1 MDNLVK
7 MKSSICRILLLA
19 FFLASFCAVEAKN
32 HDFKVDGLYYKI
44 IADGKVEVTY
54 EKKDSEKNY
63 KNFSAVTVPGQ
74 VEHKKKKYKVEKIG
88 EGAFRMSPVVSVTLP
103 EEIKEIGSD
112 AFQKCKKL
120 TSVSLPEGLKSIG
133 SNAFSDCVKL
143 KSIVLP
149 RSINSMGDGAFENC
163 KELQNA
169 IIPPGLSKISPRLF
183 QGSGLKT
190 VTLPEYLKEI
200 GNSAFDCTK
209 IEKIELPSTLK
220 TIGGYAFSYC
230 NNLKEIYLPDN
241 LESVGSNAFYNTQT
255 KVSYYYKTKIEWPKP
270 SNAEERRYTVAEIAE
285 RQRKEQERLAEE
297 RRKQQEREA
306 EELRKKQAEEA
317 FRKPIKWAP
326 NVSDAKKAVIQA
338 AYDAMVFIDEGTF
351 QMGAKKAY
359 KVDEPGHTVSLSPYL
374 IGKYG
379 VDQTL
384 WSAVMGYNP
393 SNNPS
398 DDGPVDNV
406 SWNDCMEF
414 IKKLRQMTGIE
425 FRLPT
430 EAQWEYAAKGGSA
443 SKGYLYAG
451 TNRSDDLYRK
461 NRDGSIR
468 ILPNELGL
476 YEMSDGVYEWCAD
489 WFGPYSEIEVKNPVG
504 PAGGNGRVMRS
515 GGGTTDYGGNI
526 KQVTARTWG
535 GQAYRSR
542 ETGLRLV
549 VCPKYKQEKILT
561 PEQQARLNHPLLKKV
576 VWAKGISDDRKEI
589 IADAIAD
596 MVKVDGGTYTF
607 RGKITEYIPSNIPYG
622 TELKVRAFYINKFE
636 VSNKLW
642 DAVLP
647 GFDSFYR
654 PKTGS
659 ARTPEQSV
667 VDINPDEIAKFIKE
681 LNRLTGLTFSLPSE
695 AQWEYAARGGNQS
708 MGYAYAGTN
717 DKSKVD
723 IYAKT
728 KIANELGL
736 YDMTGGVWELVSDQP
751 YSTGFGMKVDIW
763 RGGPETIYE
772 RWNTTYTPHGN
783 NLGFRLVLNIK

>member
-1 MDNLVK
+1 
-7 MKSSICRILLLA
+7 MKSNICRILLLA
-19 FFLASFCAVEAKN
+19 LFLASFCEVEAKN

-44 IADGKVEVTY
+44 IADSKVEVTY

-63 KNFSAVTVPGQ
+63 KNFSAVIIPSQ
-74 VEHKKKKYKVEKIG
+74 VEYKGREYSVVKIG
-88 EGAFRMSPVVSVTLP
+88 EDAFRKSQITSVTLP
-103 EEIKEIGSD
+103 EGINEIANN
-112 AFQKCKKL
+112 AFNSCKNL
-120 TSVSLPEGLKSIG
+120 ISVSLPHDVKKIG
-133 SNAFSDCVKL
+133 ARAFAGCS
-143 KSIVLP
+143 
-149 RSINSMGDGAFENC
+149 
-163 KELQNA
+163 ELQ
-169 IIPPGLSKISPRLF
+169 SIS
-183 QGSGLKT
+183 
-190 VTLPEYLKEI
+190 LPESILTI
-200 GNSAFDCTK
+200 GYGTFGYCQKLQEVRLPSKLTAITYGLFSSSGIK
-209 IEKIELPSTLK
+209 KIELPKNIETIESSAFSYSDLEEIFLPYGLK
-220 TIGGYAFSYC
+220 KIDGYAFTSC
-230 NNLKEIYLPDN
+230 KKLKEIFLPDGV
-241 LESVGSNAFYNTQT
+241 ESVGENAFYLSPT
-255 KVSYYYKTKIEWPKP
+255 KISYYYKTKFENYPDN
-270 SNAEERRYTVAEIAE
+270 SAARRQTAAEIAE
-285 RQRKEQERLAEE
+285 Q
-297 RRKQQEREA
+297 RRKQQERKA
-306 EELRKKQAEEA
+306 QELKKKQAEGA
-317 FRKPIKWAP
+317 FRKPIKWALNIP
-326 NVSDAKKAVIQA
+326 EAKKAVIQA
-338 AYDAMVFIDEGTF
+338 AYDNMVFIEDGTF
-351 QMGAKKAY
+351 RMGAKKAY
-359 KVDEPGHTVSLSPYL
+359 KIDEPGHKVSLSPYL

-398 DDGPVDNV
+398 DNGPVDNV

-414 IKKLRQMTGIE
+414 LKKLRQMTGIE

-451 TNRSDDLYRK
+451 TNRPDDLYRK
-461 NRDGSIR
+461 NRDGSFR

-476 YEMSDGVYEWCAD
+476 YGMSGGVYEWCSD

-504 PAGGNGRVMRS
+504 PASGNGRVLRS

-526 KQVTARTWG
+526 NQVTTRKWG
-535 GQAYRSR
+535 GQAFRSKD
-542 ETGLRLV
+542 TGLRLV
-549 VCPKYKQEKILT
+549 VCPDYKEEKILT
-561 PEQQARLNHPLLKKV
+561 PEQQARLNHPLFKKV
-576 VWAKGISDDRKEI
+576 AWAKGISNDRKEI

-596 MVKVDGGTYTF
+596 MVKVEGGTYTF

-622 TELKVRAFYINKFE
+622 TDLNVRTFYINKFE

-642 DAVLP
+642 EAVLP

-654 PKTGS
+654 PLTGS

-667 VDINPDEIAKFIKE
+667 VDIKPDEIAKFIKE
-681 LNRLTGLTFSLPSE
+681 LNRITGLTFSLPSE

-723 IYAKT
+723 IYAKK

-751 YSTGFGMKVDIW
+751 YSTGFKMTVNIW

-772 RWNTTYTPHGN
+772 RWKTTYTPHGN
-783 NLGFRLVLNIK
+783 NLGFRLILNIK

>member
-1 MDNLVK
+1 MDNLTK
-7 MKSSICRILLLA
+7 MKSSICRILLVA
-19 FFLASFCAVEAKN
+19 FFLASFCGVEAKN

-63 KNFSAVTVPGQ
+63 KNFSTLIIPGQ
-74 VEHKKKKYKVEKIG
+74 VEYKGREYSVVKIG
-88 EGAFRMSPVVSVTLP
+88 EDAFRKSQITSVTFP
-103 EEIKEIGSD
+103 EGINEIANN
-112 AFQKCKKL
+112 AFNSCKNL
-120 TSVSLPEGLKSIG
+120 ISVSLPHDVKKIG
-133 SNAFSDCVKL
+133 ARAFSGC
-143 KSIVLP
+143 S
-149 RSINSMGDGAFENC
+149 
-163 KELQNA
+163 ELQSISLPDSILTIGYGTFGYCHKLQEVRLPSKLTA
-169 IIPPGLSKISPRLF
+169 ITYGLFSS
-183 QGSGLKT
+183 SGIK
-190 VTLPEYLKEI
+190 
-200 GNSAFDCTK
+200 
-209 IEKIELPSTLK
+209 KIELPK
-220 TIGGYAFSYC
+220 NIETIESSAFSYSDLEEIFLPYGLKKIDGYTFTSC
-230 NNLKEIYLPDN
+230 KKLKEIYLPDGV
-241 LESVGSNAFYNTQT
+241 ESVGENAFYLSPT
-255 KVSYYYKTKIEWPKP
+255 KISYYYKTKFDNYPDN
-270 SNAEERRYTVAEIAE
+270 SVARRQSAAEIAE
-285 RQRKEQERLAEE
+285 QQ
-297 RRKQQEREA
+297 RKQQERKA
-306 EELRKKQAEEA
+306 QQLKKKQAEEA
-317 FRKPIKWAP
+317 FRKPINWAP
-326 NVSDAKKAVIQA
+326 NIHDAKKAVIQA
-338 AYDAMVFIDEGTF
+338 AYDNMVFIEDGTF
-351 QMGAKKAY
+351 RMGAKKAY
-359 KVDEPGHTVSLSPYL
+359 KVDEPGHKVSLSPYL

-398 DDGPVDNV
+398 DNGPVDNV

-414 IKKLRQMTGIE
+414 LKKLRQMTGIE

-451 TNRSDDLYRK
+451 TNRADDLYRK
-461 NRDGSIR
+461 NRDGSFR

-476 YEMSDGVYEWCAD
+476 YGMSGGVYEWCSD

-504 PAGGNGRVMRS
+504 PAGGNGRVLRS

-526 KQVTARTWG
+526 NQVTTRKWG
-535 GQAYRSR
+535 GQAFRSKD
-542 ETGLRLV
+542 TGLRLV
-549 VCPKYKQEKILT
+549 VCPDYKEEKILT

-576 VWAKGISDDRKEI
+576 IWAKGISNDRKEI
-589 IADAIAD
+589 ISNAIAD
-596 MVKVDGGTYTF
+596 MVKVEGGTYTF
-607 RGKITEYIPSNIPYG
+607 RGKITEYIPSDIPYG
-622 TELKVRAFYINKFE
+622 TDLNVRTFYINKFE

-642 DAVLP
+642 EAVLP

-654 PKTGS
+654 PLTGS

-667 VDINPDEIAKFIKE
+667 VDIKPDEIAKFIKE
-681 LNRLTGLTFSLPSE
+681 LNRITGLTFSLPSE

-723 IYAKT
+723 IYSKT

-751 YSTGFGMKVDIW
+751 YSTGFKMKVNIW

-772 RWNTTYTPHGN
+772 RWKTTYTPHGN

>member
-19 FFLASFCAVEAKN
+19 FFLASFGAVEAKN

-74 VEHKKKKYKVEKIG
+74 VAYKGLEYTVVKIG
-88 EGAFRMSPVVSVTLP
+88 DGAFHKSQISSVTFP
-103 EEIKEIGSD
+103 KEVKEIGRD
-112 AFQKCKKL
+112 AFCRCTKL
-120 TSVSLPEGLKSIG
+120 TSVSLPPDLETIDAGAFSVCSSLQSISLPESITSIG
-133 SNAFSDCVKL
+133 NHVFSSCYKL
-143 KSIVLP
+143 HEVILP
-149 RSINSMGDGAFENC
+149 SKLTVINYGLFSSSGI
-163 KELQNA
+163 KKLELPKN
-169 IIPPGLSKISPRLF
+169 
-183 QGSGLKT
+183 
-190 VTLPEYLKEI
+190 
-200 GNSAFDCTK
+200 
-209 IEKIELPSTLK
+209 IEKIVGWAFSSSDLEEIFLPDGLK
-220 TIGGYAFSYC
+220 QIDGYAFSFC
-230 NNLKEIYLPDN
+230 KNLKEIYLPDGV
-241 LESVGSNAFYNTQT
+241 ESVGKDAFYYSPT
-255 KVSYYYKTKIEWPKP
+255 KISYYYKTKFENLPDNSI
-270 SNAEERRYTVAEIAE
+270 ARRQSVAEIAE
-285 RQRKEQERLAEE
+285 QQRKEEARKLEERL
-297 RRKQQEREA
+297 KQEEREA
-306 EELRKKQAEEA
+306 AARKKKQAEEA

-338 AYDAMVFIDEGTF
+338 AYDDMVFIDDGTF

-451 TNRSDDLYRK
+451 TNRSDNLYRK

-476 YEMSDGVYEWCAD
+476 YGMSGGVYEWCAD
-489 WFGPYSEIEVKNPVG
+489 WFGPYSDIEVKNPVG
-504 PAGGNGRVMRS
+504 PAGGNGRVLRS
-515 GGGTTDYGGNI
+515 GGGTTNYGGNI
-526 KQVTARTWG
+526 NQVTERTWG
-535 GQAYRSR
+535 GQAYKS
-542 ETGLRLV
+542 ENTGLRLV

-596 MVKVDGGTYTF
+596 MVKVEGGTYTF
-607 RGKITEYIPSNIPYG
+607 RGEITKYTASNIPYG
-622 TELKVRAFYINKFE
+622 TELKMRAFYINKFE

-659 ARTPEQSV
+659 ARKPEDQVYSI
-667 VDINPDEIAKFIKE
+667 DPDEINDFIKE

-717 DKSKVD
+717 DKSKLSNS
-723 IYAKT
+723 AKQ
-728 KIANELGL
+728 KFPNELGL
-736 YDMTGGVWELVSDQP
+736 YDMTGGVWELVSDEP
-751 YSTGFGMKVDIW
+751 YSEGFHMKIRVW
-763 RGGPETIYE
+763 RGGPETIFTRE
-772 RWNTTYTPHGN
+772 NTTFTHRNG
-783 NLGFRLVLNIK
+783 GFRLVLNIK

>member
-1 MDNLVK
+1 
-7 MKSSICRILLLA
+7 MKSNICRILLLA
-19 FFLASFCAVEAKN
+19 LFLASFCEVEAKN

-44 IADGKVEVTY
+44 IADSKVEVTY

-63 KNFSAVTVPGQ
+63 KNFSAVIIPGQ
-74 VEHKKKKYKVEKIG
+74 VEYKGRGYTVVKIG
-88 EGAFRMSPVVSVTLP
+88 EGAFRKSPITSITFP
-103 EEIKEIGSD
+103 EGINEIANN
-112 AFQKCKKL
+112 AFNSCKNL
-120 TSVSLPEGLKSIG
+120 ISVSLPHDVKKIG
-133 SNAFSDCVKL
+133 ARAFAGCS
-143 KSIVLP
+143 
-149 RSINSMGDGAFENC
+149 
-163 KELQNA
+163 ELQ
-169 IIPPGLSKISPRLF
+169 SIS
-183 QGSGLKT
+183 
-190 VTLPEYLKEI
+190 LPESILTI
-200 GNSAFDCTK
+200 GYGTFGYCQKLQEVRLPSKLTAITYGLFSSSGIK
-209 IEKIELPSTLK
+209 KIELPKNIETIESSAFSYSDLEEIFLPYGLK
-220 TIGGYAFSYC
+220 KIDGYAFTSC
-230 NNLKEIYLPDN
+230 KKLKEIFLPDGV
-241 LESVGSNAFYNTQT
+241 ESVGENAFYLSPT
-255 KVSYYYKTKIEWPKP
+255 KISYYYKTKFENYPDN
-270 SNAEERRYTVAEIAE
+270 SAARRQTAAEIAE
-285 RQRKEQERLAEE
+285 Q
-297 RRKQQEREA
+297 RRKQQERKA
-306 EELRKKQAEEA
+306 QELKKKQAEGA

-326 NVSDAKKAVIQA
+326 NIPEAKKAVIQA
-338 AYDAMVFIDEGTF
+338 AYDNMVYIADGTF
-351 QMGAKKAY
+351 RMGAKKAY
-359 KVDEPGHTVSLSPYL
+359 KIDEPGHKVSLSPYL

-398 DDGPVDNV
+398 DNGPVDNV

-414 IKKLRQMTGIE
+414 LKKLRQMTGIE

-451 TNRSDDLYRK
+451 TNRADDLYRK
-461 NRDGSIR
+461 NRDGSFR

-476 YEMSDGVYEWCAD
+476 YGMSGGVYEWCSD

-504 PAGGNGRVMRS
+504 PAGGNGRVLRS

-526 KQVTARTWG
+526 NQVTTRKWG
-535 GQAYRSR
+535 GQAFRSKD
-542 ETGLRLV
+542 TGLRLV
-549 VCPKYKQEKILT
+549 VCPDYKEEKILT
-561 PEQQARLNHPLLKKV
+561 PEQQARLNHPLFKKV
-576 VWAKGISDDRKEI
+576 AWAKGISNDRKEI
-589 IADAIAD
+589 ISDAIAD
-596 MVKVDGGTYTF
+596 MVKVEGGTYTF
-607 RGKITEYIPSNIPYG
+607 RGKITEYIPSDIPYG
-622 TELKVRAFYINKFE
+622 TDLNVRTFYINKFE

-642 DAVLP
+642 EAVLP

-654 PKTGS
+654 PLTGS

-667 VDINPDEIAKFIKE
+667 VDIKPDEIAKFIKE
-681 LNRLTGLTFSLPSE
+681 LNRITGLTFSLPSE

-723 IYAKT
+723 IYAKK

-751 YSTGFGMKVDIW
+751 YSTGFKMTVNIW

-772 RWNTTYTPHGN
+772 RWKTTYTPHGN